1 MNPYPFIFYRDEL
14 LRRAAHPASA
24 PIASKAVVVAAAPAV
39 AIEVGGVIVRVPPG
53 ADMGSL
59 TEVLRAVRRS
69 AHSLDVERLTIE
81 SGGQAPA
88 AVPTQ
93 DAAGRTDN
101 AGELVQNR
109 EAA

>member
-24 PIASKAVVVAAAPAV
+24 PIASKAVVVAVAPAV

-81 SGGQAPA
+81 SGQAPA

-93 DAAGRTDN
+93 DAAGRADN
-101 AGELVQNR
+101 AGEFVQNG